1 VDTLPEKILI
11 IDDDKSYCSLLH
23 EMLLEVNGTFEI
35 FEADT
40 IEDGREVIYREAPD
54 IIFLDLQFDKKY
66 KGSISLLE
74 EISAQRREI
83 PIVLMSNYADM
94 ATELAEA
101 IGAYDFMKKPP
112 EPERLKYIV
121 QNALRQRQLEK
132 ENAQLKQQLVDQ
144 GRWLSQ
150 KYPEIVGRS
159 PELLKA
165 LRDVEIVASSD
176 ATVLLTG
183 ENGTG
188 KELFARAIH
197 RSSLRSSRQLI
208 SRAVPEIAREGNLLE
223 LELFGRVENYPNVG
237 DSASPGL
244 FEKADGGTLF
254 LDEIAGVPLEVQ
266 KRFLRT
272 LQEKVVVRMG
282 DPDETPISVDF
293 RLIVATNRDLSQEV
307 REDRF
312 REDLFYRI
320 NVFRISI
327 PPLRDRKEDIP
338 FLVHYFLRE
347 AVPGQPR
354 SISGE
359 ALKRLMEY
367 NWPGNVR
374 QLKSV
379 IESAVLRARYAQR
392 ERIEADDLSEE
403 TMMEMHGIEQKS
415 TYKDIYPPEAPKKC
429 SLEEEMLIRA
439 LHKIVQEGDKWT
451 GISTK
456 EIRSAMK
463 AFFPQA
469 NGLSGRKIGA
479 LLTRLGLADNKERT
493 YLGYVYSIL
502 PEHIQ
507 TLMRE
512 YSIKT

>member
-1 VDTLPEKILI
+1 MPEKILI
-11 IDDDKSYCSLLH
+11 IDDDKSYCTLLH
-23 EMLLEVNGTFEI
+23 EMLLEVNDTYEI
-35 FEADT
+35 FDTDT
-40 IEDGREVIYREAPD
+40 IEDGREAIYREDPD
-54 IIFLDLQFDKKY
+54 VIFLDLQFDKKY

-74 EISAQRREI
+74 EISAQSREI

-112 EPERLKYIV
+112 ETERLKYIV

-159 PELLKA
+159 PELLRA
-165 LRDVEIVASSD
+165 LREVEIVASSD

-244 FEKADGGTLF
+244 FEKAGGGTLF

-282 DPDETPISVDF
+282 DPHETPISVDF

-307 REDRF
+307 RENRF

-327 PPLRDRKEDIP
+327 PPLRARKEDIP
-338 FLVHYFLRE
+338 FLVHSFLSE
-347 AVPGQPR
+347 AVPGHPL

-359 ALKRLMEY
+359 ALKKLMGY
-367 NWPGNVR
+367 DWPGNVR

-379 IESAVLRARYAQR
+379 IESAVLRARYARR

-403 TMMEMHGIEQKS
+403 TMMEMPEPGIEQEPIS
-415 TYKDIYPPEAPKKC
+415 QEIYPPEAPIKC
-429 SLEEEMLIRA
+429 SLEEEIVLRA

-456 EIRSAMK
+456 DIRSAMRN
-463 AFFPQA
+463 FFPQA

-479 LLTRLGLADNKERT
+479 LLTRLGLADNRERT

-502 PEHIQ
+502 PERIQ

>member
-1 VDTLPEKILI
+1 LPEKILI
-11 IDDDKSYCSLLH
+11 IDDDKSYCTLLH
-23 EMLLEVNGTFEI
+23 EMLLEVNGTFDI
-35 FEADT
+35 FDTDT

-54 IIFLDLQFDKKY
+54 VIFLDLQFDKND
-66 KGSISLLE
+66 KGSIRLLE
-74 EISAQRREI
+74 EISAQRGEI

-144 GRWLSQ
+144 GQWLSQ

-159 PELLKA
+159 PGLLKA

-282 DPDETPISVDF
+282 DPAETPISVDF

-307 REDRF
+307 REKRF

-327 PPLRDRKEDIP
+327 PPLRARKEDIP
-338 FLVHYFLRE
+338 LLVHSFLRE

-359 ALKRLMEY
+359 TLKKLMDYE
-367 NWPGNVR
+367 WPGNVR
-374 QLKSV
+374 QLKSA
-379 IESAVLRARYAQR
+379 IESAVLRARYAGR
-392 ERIEADDLSEE
+392 ERIEADDLTEE
-403 TMMEMHGIEQKS
+403 IMMETPDQGVERES
-415 TYKDIYPPEAPKKC
+415 TSREIYPPAAPKKC
-429 SLEEEMLIRA
+429 SLEEEMVLRA
-439 LHKIVQEGDKWT
+439 LHKIVQEDDRWT

-456 EIRSAMK
+456 DIRSAMR

-469 NGLSGRKIGA
+469 NGFSGRKIGA
-479 LLTRLGLADNKERT
+479 LLSRLGLADKRERT
-493 YLGYVYSIL
+493 YLGYVYTIL